1 MSKSINVEYQEKTNG
16 LVLKSTIYA
25 DIKIKFRLTL
35 SRCLM
40 PSYWKFANLSKKDVR
55 AILDVLPSRD
65 VWLLGLAIG
74 AVTLA
79 PSSFRT
85 AYAHLGDILITSKAN
100 VINHILLKFER
111 QFSENEKSILDNSI
125 VSLHHNPSLPKFY
138 ILKVEFDKLANTL
151 LPDLQFFGSR
161 TNVNHLF
168 TYRENSQWIAIAFEG
183 DALYALRAVPE
194 EDYIKSKREKIF
206 GIATKMPLIIL
217 QTTNQV
223 YAILSDDGALFG
235 FH

>member
-1 MSKSINVEYQEKTNG
+1 MSKAIHVEYFEKLNG
-16 LVLKSTIYA
+16 LVLKSNISS
-25 DIKIKFRLTL
+25 DIQVKFRLTL

-40 PSYWKFANLSKKDVR
+40 PSYWKFAFLSKQDVR

-100 VINHILLKFER
+100 VITRILLKYE
-111 QFSENEKSILDNSI
+111 QMFSINQQPMLDTSAI
-125 VSLHHNPSLPKFY
+125 SLHHVPALPKFFIPKMEY
-138 ILKVEFDKLANTL
+138 DKLSACI
-151 LPDLQFFGSR
+151 LPDFQFFGPVAK
-161 TNVNHLF
+161 VNQFF

-183 DALYALRAVPE
+183 DCLYALRIVTDD
-194 EDYIKSKREKIF
+194 DYKKSEREKRF
-206 GIATKMPLIIL
+206 GVATKMPIVMIAD
-217 QTTNQV
+217 QK
-223 YAILSDDGALFG
+223 YAILCDDGALFG